1 MIPTKGLAVYTHFL
15 RSYTRFPTTIGIVLP
30 KYMANRIQKFDS
42 TLKAAYD
49 QQIDWTHL
57 PEDYKKV
64 SPYFYMHFHLLDF
77 QFPVL

>member
-1 MIPTKGLAVYTHFL
+1 
-15 RSYTRFPTTIGIVLP
+15 
-30 KYMANRIQKFDS
+30 MANRIQKFDS